1 MSNSSLDG
9 TLTLILGGVRSGK
22 SRFGHELALELGGDD
37 VLFVATAESRDD
49 EMARRIDRHRRSRPS
64 VWQTLECPLK
74 AGIAIAAYDNLPS
87 VVLVDCLTLLVT
99 NVLLENEKEL
109 NGFDGTNST
118 EISFIENR
126 MLAEIDDLIRIAES
140 LNTHLIV
147 VSGEV
152 GMGLV
157 PETPLGRL
165 FRDLLGWSNQRIA
178 ARASSTYFMVAG
190 MPIKVSELACSVPQA
205 AQNLNNNREFGA
217 IK

>member
-1 MSNSSLDG
+1 MSNSSLEG

-22 SRFGHELALELGGDD
+22 SRFGQELALELGGDD

-49 EMARRIDRHRRSRPS
+49 EMARRIDKHRRARPS
-64 VWQTLECPLK
+64 SWETLELPLK
-74 AGIAIAAYDNLPS
+74 TGIAIAEYDNLPS

-109 NGFDGTNST
+109 NGFDG
-118 EISFIENR
+118 ISSIENR

-140 LNTHLIV
+140 RNTHLIV

-152 GMGLV
+152 GMGVV
-157 PETPLGRL
+157 PETALGRL
-165 FRDLLGWSNQRIA
+165 FRDMLGWSNQRIA

-190 MPIKVSELACSVPQA
+190 MPIMVSEFACSVQQA
-205 AQNLNNNREFGA
+205 AQDLNNNRESGT